1 MGIKLPKLG
10 MQRISPMTT
19 STTSNSSLADALF
32 SGTRQKVLGLLFMQ
46 PDQDFSMAELIE
58 RARAGSGAVQREI
71 SRLVDSGLVTVDIRG
86 RQKRYRANQN
96 APIFPELCSLVA
108 KTLGPAQFV
117 SNALRPIESEIDVAL
132 IYGSVAKN
140 TDRANSDIDL
150 MLVSDTLTL
159 EDVFATLEPV
169 EQEMSRPVNPTLYTR
184 HEFEK
189 RRANDNPFIRKV
201 LNGPYLLLKGI
212 IDEQGST

>member
-1 MGIKLPKLG
+1 M
-10 MQRISPMTT
+10 S
-19 STTSNSSLADALF
+19 SNFSLANALF

-46 PDQDFSMAELIE
+46 PDHDFSLAELIE

-71 SRLVDSGLVTVDIRG
+71 GRFVDSGLVTVEVKG
-86 RQKRYRANQN
+86 RQKRYRANQD
-96 APIFPELCSLVA
+96 AHIFPELCSLVT
-108 KTLGPAQFV
+108 KTLGPAQV
-117 SNALRPIESEIDVAL
+117 IKDALSAIDNKIDVAL
-132 IYGSVAKN
+132 VYGSVAKN

>member
-117 SNALRPIESEIDVAL
+117 SNALTPIESEIDVAL

>member
-1 MGIKLPKLG
+1 M
-10 MQRISPMTT
+10 S
-19 STTSNSSLADALF
+19 SNFSLADALF

-46 PDQDFSMAELIE
+46 PDHDFSLAELIE
-58 RARAGSGAVQREI
+58 RAKAGSGAVQREI
-71 SRLVDSGLVTVDIRG
+71 GRFVDSGLVTVEVKG
-86 RQKRYRANQN
+86 RQKRYRANPES
-96 APIFPELCSLVA
+96 PIFPELCSLVA
-108 KTLGPAQFV
+108 KTLGPAQV
-117 SNALRPIESEIDVAL
+117 VKDAVRAIDNEIDVAL

-140 TDRANSDIDL
+140 TDRADSDIDL

-159 EDVFATLEPV
+159 EDVFTALEPA
-169 EQEMSRPVNPTLYTR
+169 EQELSRPVNPTLYTR

-212 IDEQGST
+212 IDEQGSTR

>member
-1 MGIKLPKLG
+1 M
-10 MQRISPMTT
+10 SPH
-19 STTSNSSLADALF
+19 SSLADALF

-46 PDQDFSMAELIE
+46 PEQDFSIAELIE
-58 RARAGSGAVQREI
+58 RANAGSGAVQREI
-71 SRLVDSGLVTVDIRG
+71 SRFVDSGLVTADIRG
-86 RQKRYRANQN
+86 RQKRYRANQD

-108 KTLGPAQFV
+108 KTLGPAQV
-117 SNALRPIESEIDVAL
+117 IKSALEAIDNDIDMAL
-132 IYGSVAKN
+132 VYGSVAKN
-140 TDRANSDIDL
+140 ADRADSDIDL
-150 MLVSDTLTL
+150 MLVSDTLAL
-159 EDVFATLEPV
+159 EDVFAALEPV
-169 EQEMSRPVNPTLYTR
+169 EHELSRPVNPTLYTR